1 MKFIYFTPLPWLH
14 LKSLAIQL
22 WWKDAWY
29 VGRLEGNIGQKN
41 WCRLRRLVG
50 LICRL
55 EVTFCVCTCACVF
68 LCKPSCRPVS
78 AFYFQSRDILAGP
91 QNFKELFYILA
102 NRNLKLMM
110 IFQMM
115 CNHRS
120 TNSYTGD
127 VGRNSKREKQFC
139 SLWIQI
145 SHCHWLQY
153 FSDFNYVNYVQ
164 WLIIID
170 L

>member
-1 MKFIYFTPLPWLH
+1 MEGCMVCGPPT
-14 LKSLAIQL
+14 AISVEL
-22 WWKDAWY
+22 CS
-29 VGRLEGNIGQKN
+29 LEGNIGQKN
-41 WCRLRRLVG
+41 WCRLRRVVG

-55 EVTFCVCTCACVF
+55 EVTICVCTCACVF
-68 LCKPSCRPVS
+68 LCKPSCRTVS
-78 AFYFQSRDILAGP
+78 AFYFQSQDILAGP

-120 TNSYTGD
+120 TNSYTED
-127 VGRNSKREKQFC
+127 VGHNPKREKQFC

-153 FSDFNYVNYVQ
+153 FSDF
-164 WLIIID
+164 ID
-170 L
+170 LNYIVAHNYRSLKWNILVWTAYV